1 MAASF
6 VLQLETGVISPGKRG
21 GGGGG
26 REKDVNVRSSDE
38 FNFSCE
44 SNIRS
49 SFGVTFQLFFT

>member
-26 REKDVNVRSSDE
+26 GEKDVNVRSSDE